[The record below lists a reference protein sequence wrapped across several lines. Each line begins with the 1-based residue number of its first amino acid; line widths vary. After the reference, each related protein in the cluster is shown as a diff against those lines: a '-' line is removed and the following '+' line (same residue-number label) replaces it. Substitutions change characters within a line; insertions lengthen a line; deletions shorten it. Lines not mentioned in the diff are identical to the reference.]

1 MTFLLKGQLCHSLKK
16 NGFSIFMLNIASV
29 KNKGFDLK
37 NDIFAQASDHIC
49 VVETWLKPHN
59 DNNFDFPGRTFDHVS
74 VGKGKGAGIFSL
86 TSRYIPMRNQ
96 KVAKDKYQILSIVDE
111 TNPRLPYQMVLVY
124 ASSGCPLQ
132 KLAEDL
138 KIELIADLT
147 TIIVGDF
154 NFDKSETN
162 ALTAF
167 LNKRQFIQVVE
178 WPTHKE
184 GRTIDHCY
192 VSKNTKV
199 QVTRHSPYYSD
210 HDGLCIQFEHFPWC

>member
-1 MTFLLKGQLCHSLKK
+1 MVQIGARQLESKLWSNIWPNLAQYCAKKAHQTSKVTNLSSWWLKSYIWCEFEKNSLK
-16 NGFSIFMLNIASV
+16 
-29 KNKGFDLK
+29 NKPIMSYLS
-37 NDIFAQASDHIC
+37 QMSQ
-49 VVETWLKPHN
+49 
-59 DNNFDFPGRTFDHVS
+59 
-74 VGKGKGAGIFSL
+74 GI
-86 TSRYIPMRNQ
+86 
-96 KVAKDKYQILSIVDE
+96 
-111 TNPRLPYQMVLVY
+111 
-124 ASSGCPLQ
+124 G
-132 KLAEDL
+132 
-138 KIELIADLT
+138 LT

-210 HDGLCIQFEHFPWC
+210 HNGLCIQFEHFPWC